1 MLEEGKNLEKKP
13 EKKQVMIIMDLTE
26 LNSIGMDFEYQLR
39 RLKES
44 ICRIEDIQEEK
55 SNEEIVKERNWDE
68 SSLVEKT
75 SKLRAGYSFLLKK
88 LCYLNEQFESRV

>member
-26 LNSIGMDFEYQLR
+26 LNSIGMDFEHELR

-44 ICRIEDIQEEK
+44 ICRIENIQEEK

-68 SSLVEKT
+68 LTIAERI
-75 SKLRAGYSFLLKK
+75 SKLKTGYSFLLKK